1 MGTRVRIPLGPK
13 MKTFESVASEKKE
26 EVSLLTSKETSLEDR
41 IKIVKELFP
50 TERKEAILRSASR
63 DAKGRAVRYFRVT
76 TYEDVER
83 LLAEGE
89 TTASGNPSNDK
100 IFEKKKQDIKSS
112 LRHFLEE
119 QGLIEKFAKDFQK
132 LSEDFTLKNYRQ
144 FIQTELP
151 RLELFR
157 LQISMHGGGMYG
169 GITGLT
175 SCSVGGPLLTPKE
188 PVPQKGYEGMPVI
201 EMVIPDEEVLIHPL
215 FKTLNIE
222 MEKEI
227 NTKRLKAEWIT
238 DIYLSEED
246 FTKRFILDK
255 RVPLA
260 PFYGRKTYA
269 RDGLPRYAESAF
281 DTLQDWKA
289 SESIAD
295 LIPVSK
301 FKDIDENNLAL
312 QEPLSRQIF

>member
-1 MGTRVRIPLGPK
+1 
-13 MKTFESVASEKKE
+13 MKTLESITGKNEQEKI
-26 EVSLLTSKETSLEDR
+26 SLLTAKETSLEDR

-50 TERKEAILRSASR
+50 VERKEAMLRSASR
-63 DAKGRAVRYFRVT
+63 DVKGRAVRYFRVT
-76 TYEDVER
+76 TYEDIEH
-83 LLAEGE
+83 LLTTGE
-89 TTASGNPSNDK
+89 TTASENPINNEM
-100 IFEKKKQDIKSS
+100 FEKKKTHIKSS

-119 QGLIEKFAKDFQK
+119 QKLMEGFAKDFQE
-132 LSEDFTLKNYRQ
+132 LSEDFTLKNYQQ
-144 FIQTELP
+144 FIQTKLP

-157 LQISMHGGGMYG
+157 LQISVYGGGMFG

-188 PVPQKGYEGMPVI
+188 PVFQKEYKGMPVI
-201 EMVIPDEEVLIHPL
+201 EMIIPDEEVLVHPL

-222 MEKEI
+222 MEKEV

-238 DIYLSEED
+238 DIYLSEAD
-246 FTKRFILDK
+246 FTERFILDK

-269 RDGLPRYAESAF
+269 RTGLPRYSESAF

-301 FKDIDENNLAL
+301 LKDIDENNPIL
-312 QEPLSRQIF
+312 QKPLGAKSI